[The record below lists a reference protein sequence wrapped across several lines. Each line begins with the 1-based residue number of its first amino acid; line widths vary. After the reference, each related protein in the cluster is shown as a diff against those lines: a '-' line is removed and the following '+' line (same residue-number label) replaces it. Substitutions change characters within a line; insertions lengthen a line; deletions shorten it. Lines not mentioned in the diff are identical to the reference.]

1 MKKRTQFI
9 IDELLKEDF
18 VTVKEDDNVIILEE
32 NDDGGESRL
41 EFRTK
46 SNNTL
51 TIENIDK
58 KHTDMYFFKEGSKA
72 SMYKR
77 VDHIIMDNVDE
88 IADKWDIY
96 LIEMKSTVS
105 DKTWIDVKGKF
116 RASYLFICAFAAML
130 DININNIYMY
140 TTYKKADFTSETI
153 PTSKR
158 VRTGTKNIPYIEE
171 FQGNKFAIKL
181 GQYISFKHIPILMTD
196 DKSEQM
202 LVVFYNIADQ

>member
-140 TTYKKADFTSETI
+140 

-202 LVVFYNIADQ
+202 LVGFYNIADQ

>member
-1 MKKRTQFI
+1 
-9 IDELLKEDF
+9 
-18 VTVKEDDNVIILEE
+18 
-32 NDDGGESRL
+32 
-41 EFRTK
+41 
-46 SNNTL
+46 
-51 TIENIDK
+51 
-58 KHTDMYFFKEGSKA
+58 
-72 SMYKR
+72 
-77 VDHIIMDNVDE
+77 
-88 IADKWDIY
+88 
-96 LIEMKSTVS
+96 
-105 DKTWIDVKGKF
+105 
-116 RASYLFICAFAAML
+116 ML

-202 LVVFYNIADQ
+202 LVGFYNIADQ